1 MRHRC
6 ALCIALFSAIA
17 CGCSSVAY
25 DACADQ
31 QLDVLTHDINAGLI
45 AWRIEAQ
52 DGGKVPY
59 DATFYSKV
67 EAELTE
73 LRIRMTALEGP
84 STRAIESIFD
94 SLEKQID
101 ALRQLHRQQNTLDAF
116 FLDAELR
123 LLDTQLALLNAYEL
137 ALKNGAATDSLQ
149 TTH

>member
-1 MRHRC
+1 VTRRC

-25 DACADQ
+25 DAHADQ
-31 QLDVLTHDINAGLI
+31 RLDVLTHDINAGLI

-84 STRAIESIFD
+84 STRAEERRGGGQPANGPLNEWQ
-94 SLEKQID
+94 LEPLRRGHRVEAGWRNKAGRKPVTTR
-101 ALRQLHRQQNTLDAF
+101 ALISPRGP
-116 FLDAELR
+116 LR
-123 LLDTQLALLNAYEL
+123 
-137 ALKNGAATDSLQ
+137 
-149 TTH
+149 